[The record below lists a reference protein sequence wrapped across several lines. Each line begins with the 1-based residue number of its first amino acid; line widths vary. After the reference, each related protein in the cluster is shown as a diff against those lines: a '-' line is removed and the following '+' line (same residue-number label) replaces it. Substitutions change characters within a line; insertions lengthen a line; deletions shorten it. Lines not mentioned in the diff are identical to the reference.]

1 MYLGQVKGEG
11 KDIKEILKDFARAIN
26 AILNG
31 NINSG
36 NSVTLRASQTTT
48 VVTNRLI
55 SPDTV
60 MILAATTATAAT
72 AASKVHQAY
81 TGQYEITL
89 THDSNA
95 AIDRTFKYVL
105 LG

>member
-1 MYLGQVKGEG
+1 MFLGKVRGEG
-11 KDIKEILKDFARAIN
+11 KDYREIVRELALAVN

-36 NSVTLRASQTTT
+36 GSVTLTASSTTT

-55 SPDTV
+55 GPDTIMV
-60 MILAATTATAAT
+60 LAATTANAA
-72 AASKVHQAY
+72 AAADVVYQAV
-81 TGQYEITL
+81 TDKYEITL

-95 AIDRTFKYVL
+95 AVDRTYKYVL

>member
-1 MYLGQVKGEG
+1 MYRGQVKGEG
-11 KDIKEILKDFARAIN
+11 KDFKELLKDLARAIN

-31 NINSG
+31 NINSTG
-36 NSVTLRASQTTT
+36 TVTLRASQTTT
-48 VVTNRLI
+48 VITNRII

-60 MILAATTATAAT
+60 MILAATTANAA
-72 AASKVHQAY
+72 AAADNIYQAV
-81 TGQYEITL
+81 TDKYEITL

-95 AIDRTFKYVL
+95 AVDRTFKYVL